1 MIGQVFWTVLSGV
14 TVYVAGQIFVK
25 FVIEPIQEFRKLT
38 GEIGHSL
45 IYYAN
50 VYSNTRFCDDAKLHE
65 AHNLFRRLSCELF
78 AKTHVIP
85 LYGVWVTL
93 RLLPSRA
100 DIIKA
105 GSNLIGLANG
115 VFDKTDTACE
125 RNEERR
131 KALEH
136 QLKLQT
142 GELLK

>member
-25 FVIEPIQEFRKLT
+25 FVIDPIQEFRKLT

-50 VYSNTRFCDDAKLHE
+50 VYSNTRFCEEATLLE
-65 AHNLFRRLSCELF
+65 AHNLFRRQSCELF

-85 LYGVWVTL
+85 LYGVWATL
-93 RLLPSRA
+93 RLLPSRT
-100 DIIKA
+100 DIIEA

-115 VFDKTDTACE
+115 VLDKTDTACE
-125 RNEERR
+125 RNNKRR
-131 KALEH
+131 KTLEH
-136 QLKLQT
+136 RLRLET
-142 GELLK
+142 GG